1 MQALV
6 QPHSVSHLVTTRVVF
21 ENSPEPSTTATH
33 TLVILVKTG
42 VLEPTGLASPGR
54 MHKETSLETLQP
66 KMITSG
72 TRMQPRLQSQFLTKD
87 RKMATL
93 HSRLMIQPPSK
104 KHTTTASTLVLFLSE
119 CTARPTVAQP
129 VFNPTSRISHSVQ
142 TVCKAL
148 RLATVLVTPSVRR
161 TLAVKSTSSHP
172 EAAVQARC
180 PSSSRQ
186 WFTSRR
192 TTLVKFT
199 CPFSIHMER

>member
-1 MQALV
+1 MQAHV
-6 QPHSVSHLVTTRVVF
+6 QPHSVSLLGTTRVVF
-21 ENSPEPSTTATH
+21 ENSLEPFTTATH

-54 MHKETSLETLQP
+54 MHKETSLEIHQHKT
-66 KMITSG
+66 ITSG

-87 RKMATL
+87 RKTATL
-93 HSRLMIQPPSK
+93 HSRLTIQHPSK
-104 KHTTTASTLVLFLSE
+104 KLTTTVSTLVLFLSE
-119 CTARPTVAQP
+119 CTARLTVVQP

-161 TLAVKSTSSHP
+161 TLAVKCTSSHP

-180 PSSSRQ
+180 PSSSRP